1 MLSFEK
7 EAGMKWHRRY
17 LSVTIPT
24 WLAALWIGVP
34 ATPVAAQFGIRGGM
48 NLTKFVG
55 GDAGENEASTGLNL
69 GASIPI
75 LRIGPLSIVP
85 EVYYS
90 EKGSK
95 QFDPMTSTTFEY
107 GLNYIEVPVLAKL
120 SFPLKGALRGYVT
133 GGPAYAWNIDCTITA
148 TESETTNT
156 LGECGET
163 FSSFDT
169 AMEKADRGV
178 VIGGGLDFTVRGL
191 GALNLDARIV
201 RGLARLKS
209 GNTGSDIKN
218 QAFTLMLGYYIGR

>member
-1 MLSFEK
+1 M
-7 EAGMKWHRRY
+7 
-17 LSVTIPT
+17 TIAHLT
-24 WLAALWIGVP
+24 RLASAAVLCVSAVSTP
-34 ATPVAAQFGIRGGM
+34 ATAQFGIRGGM

-55 GDAGENEASTGLNL
+55 GDAGESEATTGLNL
-69 GASIPI
+69 GASIPL

-95 QFDPMTSTTFEY
+95 QFDPATTTTFEY

-120 SFPLKGALRGYVT
+120 SFPLKGALRGYVA
-133 GGPAYAWNIDCTITA
+133 GGPAYAWNIDCTISA
-148 TESETTNT
+148 TETGTTNN

-178 VIGGGLDFTVRGL
+178 VISGGLDFTVPGL
-191 GALNLDARIV
+191 GAVNLDARLV
-201 RGLARLKS
+201 RGLARLRT
-209 GNTGSDIKN
+209 GTTGSDIRN
-218 QAFTLMLGYYIGR
+218 QAFSLMLGYYIGR

>member
-1 MLSFEK
+1 MDQHGTRHCLTLL
-7 EAGMKWHRRY
+7 EAVLALCVSAG
-17 LSVTIPT
+17 VTP
-24 WLAALWIGVP
+24 LP
-34 ATPVAAQFGIRGGM
+34 AQLGIRGGM

-69 GASIPI
+69 GASLPL

-95 QFDPMTSTTFEY
+95 QFDPATATTFEY

-120 SFPLKGALRGYVT
+120 SFPLTRMLSGYVT
-133 GGPAYAWNIDCTITA
+133 GGPAYAWNIDCTISA
-148 TESETTNT
+148 TESGTTNN
-156 LGECGET
+156 LGDCGET

-191 GALNLDARIV
+191 GALNLDARLV
-201 RGLARLKS
+201 RGLARLRS
-209 GNTGSDIKN
+209 GTAGSDIRN

>member
-1 MLSFEK
+1 MKRHSMHQHLTLS
-7 EAGMKWHRRY
+7 AC
-17 LSVTIPT
+17 
-24 WLAALWIGVP
+24 LAALCIGIPGTP
-34 ATPVAAQFGIRGGM
+34 AHAQFGIRGGM

-120 SFPLKGALRGYVT
+120 SFPLAGALRGYVS
-133 GGPAYAWNIDCTITA
+133 GGPAYAWNIDCTISA
-148 TESETTNT
+148 TESGTTNN
-156 LGECGET
+156 LGECGEM

-178 VIGGGLDFTVRGL
+178 VIGGGLDFTIRGL
-191 GALNLDARIV
+191 GALNLDARLV

-209 GNTGSDIKN
+209 GTTGSDIKN